1 VSMKKLLEM
10 NGKICPC
17 GKEHSFSLEIVSG
30 SNALARL
37 PELVKKLGGSKA
49 FVLSDQNTDLA
60 AGNRVREL
68 LNEADIPFASHS
80 YPEELVEP
88 DEKAV
93 GAAVMYMSAES
104 DVIVAVGSGVI
115 NDIGKILSALS
126 GKPYIIVATAPSMD
140 GYASATSSMNR
151 SSLKISLPSRAAD
164 VIIGD
169 TEILCNAPLKLL
181 RSGLGDMVAKYVS
194 ICEWR
199 IAHLLLDE
207 YYCEEIAD
215 LVRSALKQCVDRA
228 EGLLNREPDAVM
240 AVFEGLIVC
249 GLAMNYAGVS
259 RPASGGE
266 HYLSHVIDMRAVEYG
281 YRAELHGLQCAVG
294 TAVMVGL
301 YEKIKKITPDRE
313 KALAYVAGFDV
324 EIWNR
329 TLRSFVG
336 KAAESMIA
344 LEKREKK
351 YDPFSHKERLEKI
364 IANWDAILRIID
376 EELPGYAE
384 LEAMLDKIGV
394 PKTLNDIG
402 VDEALLPT
410 IFQCTKDMRDKYV
423 LARLAWDL
431 GILEELV

>member
-1 VSMKKLLEM
+1 MKHYTAQQFHNSPNIRVPGHAPACDILI
-10 NGKICPC
+10 GPGAI
-17 GKEHSFSLEIVSG
+17 
-30 SNALARL
+30 RDL
-37 PELVKKLGGSKA
+37 PAVMEKLGTCKA
-49 FVLSDQNTDLA
+49 FVFADRNTYRV
-60 AGNRVREL
+60 AGERVCQILRDDG
-68 LNEADIPFASHS
+68 NQVKSHVFADDH
-80 YPEELVEP
+80 LEP
-88 DEKAV
+88 DERSV
-93 GAAVMYMSAES
+93 GLAVMCFDPKC
-104 DVIVAVGSGVI
+104 DVIVGVGSGVI
-115 NDIGKILSALS
+115 NDICK
-126 GKPYIIVATAPSMD
+126 IVANLTGRPYVIVGTAPSMD
-140 GYASATSSMNR
+140 GYASATSSMER
-151 SSLKISLPSRAAD
+151 QGLKVSVSSKCPD